1 MLASPVIRASA
12 ATVALAAMTSAPLAL
27 AADQDRTWRASA
39 ELGAIATSGN
49 TEAVS
54 IQSKLDARQE
64 LERWRNQYT
73 LSVLFKED
81 QIRQADGST
90 RTEQTAERYS
100 GSARSAYK
108 LADEHSS
115 LFVYGSHTDDAFGAY
130 RTYSTISV
138 GYGNRLMNTDTMLL
152 DVEIGPGYFWSKR
165 ELGGGVND
173 RDDGGLLRVGA
184 DYSWQ
189 MSETAEFVQTVS
201 VEAGAD
207 NTRTV
212 SDTSVSARVLDALQM
227 KVGFNVQRDS
237 EVAPDKENTDT
248 MTYVNMV
255 YRF

>member
-1 MLASPVIRASA
+1 MFASPVIRASA
-12 ATVALAAMTSAPLAL
+12 ATLALAAVTAAPTAL
-27 AADQDRTWRASA
+27 AADQERRWRASA

-49 TEAVS
+49 TETVS
-54 IQSKLDARQE
+54 VQSKLDARQE
-64 LERWRNQYT
+64 LENWRNQYT

-81 QIRQADGST
+81 QIRQADGSA
-90 RTEQTAERYS
+90 RTERTAERYS

-108 LADEHSS
+108 LGDEHST

-130 RTYSTISV
+130 RTYSTVAV

-152 DVEIGPGYFWSKR
+152 DVEIGPGFYWSKR
-165 ELGGGVND
+165 ELSEGGNE
-173 RDDGGLLRVGA
+173 REDGALLRVGA

-189 MSETAEFVQTVS
+189 MTETSEFVQTVS
-201 VEAGAD
+201 VESGED
-207 NTRTV
+207 NTRTI
-212 SDTSVSARVLDALQM
+212 SDTSVSARIIDALQM

-237 EVAPDKENTDT
+237 DVAPDKENTDT